1 VLVKPG
7 LAAPTVTV
15 SGVVHATS
23 AAGASDTTEASGGGG
38 KAVKTKSKSK
48 TGTLEAF
55 LKKPAAGEA
64 EAVNP
69 AVTPAKGTSTRY
81 IDDAYCA

>member
-23 AAGASDTTEASGGGG
+23 AAASDTTEASGGGG